1 MFIENV
7 SYPASFMAGLLSF
20 LSPCILPL
28 IPAYFTF
35 ITGFSLED
43 LTRSEN
49 SEIRKKVVIS
59 TIAYVTG
66 FSVVFIL
73 LGASASFLGSLL
85 HDYSN
90 IIRITGGALIIL
102 MGIHLTGIV
111 HFSTLDVEK
120 RIHLRKKP
128 LHFFGTFLVGMAFAA
143 GWSPCIG
150 PQLASILIIA
160 GSKETVVE
168 GVTLLGLY
176 SAGLAIPFITISI
189 FIHFILDIVKKAGRI
204 LKYVNITAG
213 FILVIVG
220 LILITDKLYLFTR
233 IG

>member
-7 SYPASFMAGLLSF
+7 SYPAAFMAGLLSF

-49 SEIRKKVVIS
+49 PEIRKKVVIS

-176 SAGLAIPFITISI
+176 SAGLAIPFIIISI